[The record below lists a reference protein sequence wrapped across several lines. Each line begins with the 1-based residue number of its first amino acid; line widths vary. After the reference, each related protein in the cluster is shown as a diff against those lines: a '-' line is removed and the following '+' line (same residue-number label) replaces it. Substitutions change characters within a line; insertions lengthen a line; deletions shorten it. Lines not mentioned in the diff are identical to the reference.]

1 MSPTRAAVPVGIIQ
15 ISLAGVLWG
24 TGGITLQVISDRTP
38 LSFVTISGYRM
49 LIAAVVLV
57 AAVLVLRRSAELV
70 ALLRASPGTASS
82 ALRRSTTTA
91 ATSTTAAISIR

>member
-1 MSPTRAAVPVGIIQ
+1 M
-15 ISLAGVLWG
+15 LWG

-57 AAVLVLRRSAELV
+57 AAVL
-70 ALLRASPGTASS
+70 
-82 ALRRSTTTA
+82 A
-91 ATSTTAAISIR
+91 APPQR